1 MGAVLFLSDDCLLT
15 VRTDRDDADRSL
27 KEVLKEFDIV
37 FYFFLKLIF
46 RSEFRHVCLPSGAF
60 LIDGFDNI
68 DRVGAFIGYRAIL
81 ELLTYARLYCSA
93 TVQDIALHHDEFCNA
108 VDHDAVA

>member
-37 FYFFLKLIF
+37 FEGIGKLFF
-46 RSEFRHVCLPSGAF
+46 RSELRHVCLPSGEF
-60 LIDGFDNI
+60 LIDGFDII
-68 DRVGAFIGYRAIL
+68 DRVGEFTGYRAIL
-81 ELLTYARLYCSA
+81 ELITYASLYCIE

-108 VDHDAVA
+108 VDHDG